1 MIVEDWRDAWV
12 RGYDDGYA
20 ANEPADPDD
29 AEYMDGYNEGYS
41 EQN

>member
-1 MIVEDWRDAWV
+1 MEHSPWE

-20 ANEPADPDD
+20 AREPVEPDNW
-29 AEYMDGYNEGYS
+29 EYMDGYAEGYS